1 MVTIFEDGTE
11 DGTKVN
17 SSHATVTKS
26 DIFGDTLI
34 PSGETEEMSDAT
46 ARVATAEERERTM
59 KETLMRIFG
68 RRQEEHL
75 RADKEIL
82 TDNAEKVKNLKVS
95 AAVARG
101 EPMTP

>member
-1 MVTIFEDGTE
+1 MTIFEDGTK

-17 SSHATVTKS
+17 SSHAIVTKS

-34 PSGETEEMSDAT
+34 PSGETAEMSDAT
-46 ARVATAEERERTM
+46 ARVASAEERERTM
-59 KETLMRIFG
+59 KERLMRIFG
-68 RRQEEHL
+68 RRKEDHI
-75 RADKEIL
+75 RDDKERL